1 MIGVVMIVSSADV
14 YEIILFQDKVPLIV
28 WQPLGFL
35 IFLIAAVAELERQPF
50 DIPTGE
56 SEVAGGV
63 FIEYSG
69 IRWSMFQLTS
79 YVNMYLFSLL
89 GAFVFL
95 GGWEWPWGL
104 EVGWGYQLLLSLAKT
119 SLFIVF
125 FLWVRASFP
134 RMRVD
139 QLMSYAWKVLIPFA
153 LLQIFLNGL
162 VLVYD
167 LPDVALF
174 VTSGAG
180 AVLLVAL
187 VYQSVRVQPRRELE
201 LISVPARSAV

>member
-1 MIGVVMIVSSADV
+1 
-14 YEIILFQDKVPLIV
+14 
-28 WQPLGFL
+28 
-35 IFLIAAVAELERQPF
+35 
-50 DIPTGE
+50 
-56 SEVAGGV
+56 
-63 FIEYSG
+63 
-69 IRWSMFQLTS
+69 
-79 YVNMYLFSLL
+79 
-89 GAFVFL
+89 
-95 GGWEWPWGL
+95 
-104 EVGWGYQLLLSLAKT
+104 VGWGYQLLLSLGKT

-125 FLWVRASFP
+125 FLWVRATFP
-134 RMRVD
+134 RLRVD

-174 VTSGAG
+174 VTSGLG
-180 AVLLVAL
+180 AAALVYL